1 MTRFAASALA
11 AAAFIS
17 AAATSAGA
25 QDFRW
30 SGRLAAGKA
39 IEVATVVGDVRALPS
54 SGNTVEAV
62 AEMRGTTLPVRVV
75 EHEDGV
81 TLCVVY
87 PTSGGRGRMDAG
99 DHCSHNG
106 NLREPPRVDFTV
118 RVPAG
123 VRFVGRTVQGDVRT
137 ESLRSP
143 VRASTVSGAID
154 VRTSEE
160 AQASSVSGDV
170 RVSMGRLPR
179 SGTLRFSTVSGD
191 VRLTLPSNAG
201 AQLRLNTLS
210 GEIDSEF
217 PLTVTARGSRN
228 GGSRVRVG
236 QKVEATLGR
245 GGPTIDINTV
255 SGDVELNRG
264 S

>member
-11 AAAFIS
+11 AAALI
-17 AAATSAGA
+17 AAAAPGHA

-30 SGRLAAGKA
+30 SGRLAPGKA
-39 IEVATVVGDVRALPS
+39 IEVVTVVGDVRAVPS

-62 AEMRGTTLPVRVV
+62 AEMEGGTLPVRVV

-87 PTSGGRGRMDAG
+87 PTSGGRGRIDSG
-99 DHCSHNG
+99 DHCSQNG
-106 NLREPPRVDFTV
+106 NLKDPPQVDFTV

-123 VRFVGRTVQGDVRT
+123 VRFVGRTVQGDVRA
-137 ESLRSP
+137 EALRSP
-143 VRASTVSGAID
+143 VRASTVSGSVD

-160 AQASSVSGDV
+160 AQASSVSGDL

-191 VRLTLPSNAG
+191 VRLTLPASVG
-201 AQLRLNTLS
+201 AELRLNTLS

-217 PLTVTARGSRN
+217 PLMVTARGSRN
-228 GGSRVRVG
+228 GGSRVRIG